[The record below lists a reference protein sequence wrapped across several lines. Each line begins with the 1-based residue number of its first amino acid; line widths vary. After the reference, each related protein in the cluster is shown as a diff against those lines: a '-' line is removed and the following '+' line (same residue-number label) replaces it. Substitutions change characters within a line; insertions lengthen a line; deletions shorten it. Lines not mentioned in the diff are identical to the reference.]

1 MIIVKNLKKSYLTKN
16 IEVHALKLIDLE
28 IKKGE
33 FLALTGKSGAGKSTL
48 LYQLGLLDTP
58 SGGSILIDKI
68 NTNSLNQEQRAEI
81 RLKSLGYIF
90 QDYALLPDL
99 TAIENVAIPLIMQGE
114 SYKKAKNKA
123 TIQLSRV
130 GLSNRLHN
138 LPSELSGG
146 EQQRVAIAR
155 ALICDPKIIFAD
167 EPTANLD
174 TENALNILN
183 IFKDLNDAGQTIV
196 MITHE
201 KEYTKFA
208 NRVIT
213 LEDGLIKKV

>member
-1 MIIVKNLKKSYLTKN
+1 MITVKNLKKSYITKN
-16 IEVHALKLIDLE
+16 IEVHALKNIDLK

-33 FLALTGKSGAGKSTL
+33 FLGLTGKSGAGKSTL
-48 LYQLGLLDTP
+48 LYQLGLLDKPT
-58 SGGSILIDKI
+58 SGSIVID
-68 NTNSLNQEQRAEI
+68 NVDTYTLTDTERANL
-81 RLKSLGYIF
+81 RLKFLGYVF

-99 TAIENVAIPLIMQGE
+99 TAVENVAIPLIMQGE
-114 SYKKAKNKA
+114 SYKDAKNKA
-123 TIQLSRV
+123 KQKLTKV
-130 GLSNRLHN
+130 GLSERINN

-174 TENALNILN
+174 TETALNILN
-183 IFKDLNDAGQTIV
+183 IFKDLNKAGQTIV

-208 NRVIT
+208 SRVIT
-213 LEDGLIKKV
+213 LEDGLIKSV

>member
-1 MIIVKNLKKSYLTKN
+1 MITVKNLKKSYITKN
-16 IEVHALKLIDLE
+16 IEVHALKNIDLK

-33 FLALTGKSGAGKSTL
+33 FLGLTGKSGAGKSTL
-48 LYQLGLLDTP
+48 LYQLGLLDKPT
-58 SGGSILIDKI
+58 SGSIIIDNVDT
-68 NTNSLNQEQRAEI
+68 NTLTDRERANL
-81 RLKSLGYIF
+81 RLKFLGYVF

-99 TAIENVAIPLIMQGE
+99 TAVENVAIPLIMQGE
-114 SYKKAKNKA
+114 SYKDAKNKA
-123 TIQLSRV
+123 IKKLTKV
-130 GLSNRLHN
+130 GLSERINN

-174 TENALNILN
+174 TENALNILE
-183 IFKDLNDAGQTIV
+183 IFKSLNKAGQTIV

-208 NRVIT
+208 SRVIT
-213 LEDGLIKKV
+213 LEDGLIKSV

>member
-1 MIIVKNLKKSYLTKN
+1 MITVKNLKKSYITKD
-16 IEVHALKLIDLE
+16 IEVHALKLIDLN

-33 FLALTGKSGAGKSTL
+33 FLGLTGKSGAGKSTL

-58 SGGSILIDKI
+58 TEGTIKIDNI
-68 NTNSLNQEQRAEI
+68 DTNSLSDKQRSDL
-81 RLKSLGYIF
+81 RLKHLGYVF
-90 QDYALLPDL
+90 QDYALIPDL
-99 TAIENVAIPLIMQGE
+99 NALENVAIPLIMQGE
-114 SYKKAKNKA
+114 SYKEAKNKA
-123 TIQLSRV
+123 KKKLIEV
-130 GLSNRLHN
+130 GLSNRVNN

-183 IFKDLNDAGQTIV
+183 IFKNLNKSGQTIV

-208 NRVIT
+208 SRVIT
-213 LEDGLIKKV
+213 LEDGLIKRV

>member
-1 MIIVKNLKKSYLTKN
+1 MITVKNLKKSYITKN
-16 IEVHALKLIDLE
+16 IEVHALKNIDLK

-33 FLALTGKSGAGKSTL
+33 FLGLTGKSGAGKSTL
-48 LYQLGLLDTP
+48 LYQLGLLDKPT
-58 SGGSILIDKI
+58 SGSIVID
-68 NTNSLNQEQRAEI
+68 NVDTYTLTDTERANL
-81 RLKSLGYIF
+81 RLKFLGYVF

-99 TAIENVAIPLIMQGE
+99 TAVENVAIPLIMQGE
-114 SYKKAKNKA
+114 SYKDAKNKA
-123 TIQLSRV
+123 KQKLTKV
-130 GLSNRLHN
+130 GLSERINN

-183 IFKDLNDAGQTIV
+183 IFKDLNKAGQTIV

-208 NRVIT
+208 SRVIT
-213 LEDGLIKKV
+213 LEDGLIKSV